1 MPAKGEKAV
10 GKKAGVKKKSAT
22 KKRVVAKKRTT
33 KASVARKKTGA
44 RKATGAKKK
53 ATGAKKATAKRKTVK
68 RKKPKAKA
76 AGAAGATSKRR
87 TAKKGAAKRT
97 GKKATAT
104 KRKATTKRKASKKKA
119 KVKASGRVKGKV
131 KTAPVAKAKKNKAT
145 KAVKRSARRVSP
157 RTEES
162 SSSSAEENVVPRKLG
177 SKKSAKFQ
185 SNINDIIGEPFNVDT
200 TQIKRPRRLDP
211 NGILPYQ
218 EKPGEEYMNA
228 SQREHFRQILNQRRQ
243 ELMEKVDRTK
253 YHMQGEA
260 GDLPD
265 PNDRASREEEFG
277 LELRERDRERK
288 LIKKIEEALQKL
300 DNNEYGYC
308 EGCGVEIGIR
318 RLEARPT
325 ANLCIDCK
333 TLDEIKEKQ
342 TTL

>member
-10 GKKAGVKKKSAT
+10 AKKAGVKKVAA
-22 KKRVVAKKRTT
+22 KKRVAKKRTT
-33 KASVARKKTGA
+33 KKVAKKAVAKKTVAKKPAAKRKPAKRKTKAKAKTAGT
-44 RKATGAKKK
+44 KATKAKRGRTVK
-53 ATGAKKATAKRKTVK
+53 AKAAKKATAK
-68 RKKPKAKA
+68 KPKAK
-76 AGAAGATSKRR
+76 K
-87 TAKKGAAKRT
+87 AK
-97 GKKATAT
+97 AT
-104 KRKATTKRKASKKKA
+104 KRKATKKKA
-119 KVKASGRVKGKV
+119 KAKVKGKV
-131 KTAPVAKAKKNKAT
+131 KSKTKTARVAKAKKNKAT
-145 KAVKRSARRVSP
+145 KAVKRSARRVSS
-157 RTEES
+157 RAESES
-162 SSSSAEENVVPRKLG
+162 SSSSTEENVVPRKLG

-200 TQIKRPRRLDP
+200 TQIKRPRRLDTP
-211 NGILPYQ
+211 GILPYQ
-218 EKPGEEYMNA
+218 EQPGEEYMNA

-308 EGCGVEIGIR
+308 EACGVEIGIR

-342 TTL
+342 TTV